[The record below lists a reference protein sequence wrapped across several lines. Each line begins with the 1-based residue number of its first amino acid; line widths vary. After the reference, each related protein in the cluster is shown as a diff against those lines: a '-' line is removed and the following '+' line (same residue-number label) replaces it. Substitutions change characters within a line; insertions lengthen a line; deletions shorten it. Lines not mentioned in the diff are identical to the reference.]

1 MTRRRLIIAVLLL
14 LLLPAVLLSW
24 LTLTENGLRWAWHQ
38 AEAFIPGEITLNT
51 LSGKLIGP
59 ITLDGIEYRQD
70 GTLIKAE
77 RILIDWQ
84 PTALLA
90 ASVNISRVHIQ
101 ALEISLP
108 ETEATEQP
116 TTQPL
121 ILPEISLPW
130 HTLLRNADID
140 GLRISRQGQSFDLEH
155 IRLDATTLFSKVDIE
170 QLHIKGDT
178 FSLDI
183 KGELRPARSYR
194 HDLSIDWK
202 AELPSSAVINGTGQL
217 TGNLQKTHLNQRL
230 NGPLQLSLDA
240 DVMDALDR
248 LNWRAKV
255 DVTQFDTSK
264 LDAGLPALSGALK
277 LDASGDLDTATVTGA
292 LKGQYPELGA
302 LNADFNVQ
310 RLSDNS
316 LRIDRLEL
324 HAPDTDTLVETSGTW
339 KPASNGGDVKLSLNW
354 RNLRWPVKQTPWF
367 SSASG
372 DGTIEGNID
381 HYQIQLNSDSP
392 WPEMAP
398 STWHANADGNASGMN
413 IKSLRVDA
421 LDGEAVAAGRLDWSP
436 ALRWK
441 AEISAADINPAS
453 RWPDWPGLLKAKL
466 TTNGGIENGELVA
479 NADITNVSGKL
490 RGYPVSLRSRG
501 AWRDDGLDVAL
512 LDLRSGES
520 RISASGRI
528 ADTLK
533 LDWSITAPDL
543 ADLYPDAKGQLHASG
558 ELTGPRDTPMVEA
571 SFSGKTLRMQD
582 YEIGAIDGAAAVDLL
597 RWQRIEI
604 RLAAFALNIQ
614 GQTLQS
620 LNIDANTRVLSLKAE
635 SSEANVQI
643 RLRGKA
649 DSQGWRGRIEQA
661 DINSTRFTNWTL
673 KAPVALN
680 ISNASVTMDRLCW
693 QNGEQARLCASLAK
707 QADIWQSHVNMSK
720 LPLHLFSTWL
730 PPDLILD
737 GVTDASAKLRLQ
749 LPDQLSGQA
758 HIELPAGAVSY
769 PLIEGERE
777 RWEYHGG
784 KIELTLDQQAL
795 KLSFD
800 FAMSN
805 GDKFQGWASLPGV
818 NLLAL
823 QADTQPLQ
831 ASAHLNIHNPG
842 LIEAI
847 IPEVQD
853 LSGEIEMN
861 FTAAGTL
868 AQPRPS
874 GRASLLNGALRIPR
888 LGLTIS
894 ELNIKSRSDGL
905 EKLSFNLDARS
916 GDGTLAIQGQTTL
929 NASAGWPTTINIKG
943 DQFQVSNIPEARV
956 EVTPDLHISLQHRS
970 IDIQGNVH
978 IPYAK
983 LQPKD
988 ITLAARTSDDAVIIG
1003 GQQPAEEKWAIHT
1016 RIRLTL
1022 GERVHFFG
1030 YGFEGRFGGNL
1041 LLTDEPGQV
1050 TKATGEI
1057 NIPEGRYRAYGQ
1069 RLDVEY
1075 GRLLYTGG
1083 PLTNPGLD
1091 LRAVRKVGNVTAGI
1105 KVRGSLNQPQLE
1117 LFSTPAMG
1125 QTEALAYLLLGGP
1138 IDKASGEEGAMM
1150 AQAALALGL
1159 SGGDSIARSL
1169 GDRFG
1174 FDEMRVESND
1184 TGDQASLVVGRYL
1197 SPKLYVSYGVGLI
1210 ESINTLKLRYTISDK
1225 WQIKAESGEYPGAD
1239 ILYTIE
1245 R

>member
-1 MTRRRLIIAVLLL
+1 M
-14 LLLPAVLLSW
+14 
-24 LTLTENGLRWAWHQ
+24 
-38 AEAFIPGEITLNT
+38 
-51 LSGKLIGP
+51 
-59 ITLDGIEYRQD
+59 
-70 GTLIKAE
+70 
-77 RILIDWQ
+77 
-84 PTALLA
+84 
-90 ASVNISRVHIQ
+90 
-101 ALEISLP
+101 
-108 ETEATEQP
+108 
-116 TTQPL
+116 
-121 ILPEISLPW
+121 
-130 HTLLRNADID
+130 
-140 GLRISRQGQSFDLEH
+140 
-155 IRLDATTLFSKVDIE
+155 
-170 QLHIKGDT
+170 
-178 FSLDI
+178 
-183 KGELRPARSYR
+183 
-194 HDLSIDWK
+194 
-202 AELPSSAVINGTGQL
+202 
-217 TGNLQKTHLNQRL
+217 
-230 NGPLQLSLDA
+230 
-240 DVMDALDR
+240 
-248 LNWRAKV
+248 
-255 DVTQFDTSK
+255 
-264 LDAGLPALSGALK
+264 
-277 LDASGDLDTATVTGA
+277 
-292 LKGQYPELGA
+292 
-302 LNADFNVQ
+302 Q
-310 RLSDNS
+310 RLSGNS
-316 LRIDRLEL
+316 VRIDRLEL
-324 HAPDTDTLVETSGTW
+324 HAPDSDTLVETSGTW

-367 SSASG
+367 NSASG

-392 WPEMAP
+392 WPEIVP
-398 STWHANADGNASGMN
+398 STWHAIADGDASGMN
-413 IKSLRVDA
+413 IQSLRVDA

-436 ALRWK
+436 ELRWK

-453 RWPDWPGLLKAKL
+453 RWPDWPGLLNAKL
-466 TTNGGIENGELVA
+466 TTNGRIEDGKLVA
-479 NADITNVSGKL
+479 NADITKVSGKL
-490 RGYPVSLRSRG
+490 RDYPVSLRSRV
-501 AWRDDGLDVAL
+501 AWRDDGLDIAL

-520 RISASGRI
+520 TISASGRV
-528 ADTLK
+528 ADALK
-533 LDWSITAPDL
+533 LDWSISAPDL
-543 ADLYPDAKGQLHASG
+543 AELYPDAKGQLQASG
-558 ELTGPRDTPMVEA
+558 KLTGPLNTPMVEA
-571 SFSGKTLRMQD
+571 SFNGKTLHMLN
-582 YEIGAIDGAAAVDLL
+582 YEIGSIDGTVAVDLS

-604 RLAAFALNIQ
+604 KLAALALNIQ
-614 GQTLQS
+614 GQALQS
-620 LNIDANTRVLSLKAE
+620 LNIDADTRELLLNAV
-635 SSEANVQI
+635 SSEGSVQI
-643 RLRGKA
+643 RLSGEA
-649 DSQGWRGRIEQA
+649 NAQGWRGRIEQA
-661 DINSTRFTNWTL
+661 DIHSTSFTDLQL
-673 KAPVALN
+673 KAPAALN
-680 ISNASVTMDRLCW
+680 ISDASVTMDRLCW
-693 QNGEQARLCASLAK
+693 QNSEQARLCASLAQ
-707 QADIWQSHVNMSK
+707 QADVWQSHLDMSK
-720 LPLHLFSTWL
+720 IPLQLFSIWL
-730 PPDLILD
+730 PPELILD
-737 GVTDASAKLRLQ
+737 GVVDASAELRLQ
-749 LPDQLSGQA
+749 LPDQLTGQA

-795 KLSFD
+795 KLSSD

-805 GDKFQGWASLPGV
+805 GDKFQGRASLPGV

-842 LIEAI
+842 LIEAL

-853 LSGEIEMN
+853 LRGEIEMN
-861 FTAAGTL
+861 FAVAGTL

-874 GRASLLNGALRIPR
+874 GHASLLNGALRIPR

-894 ELNIKSRSDGL
+894 EINIKSRSDGFD
-905 EKLSFNLDARS
+905 KLSFNLDARS

-943 DQFQVSNIPEARV
+943 EKFQVSSIPEARV
-956 EVTPDLHISLQHRS
+956 EVTPDLQISLQHRS
-970 IDIQGNVH
+970 IDIKGNVH

-988 ITLAARTSDDAVIIG
+988 ITLAAHTSDDAVIIG
-1003 GQQPAEEKWAIHT
+1003 GEQPAEEKWAIHT

-1022 GERVHFFG
+1022 GDRVNFFG

-1075 GRLLYTGG
+1075 GRLVYTGG
-1083 PLTNPGLD
+1083 PLNNPGLD
-1091 LRAVRKVGNVTAGI
+1091 LRAARHIGDVTAGI
-1105 KVRGSLNQPQLE
+1105 IVRGTLNQPQLE
-1117 LFSTPAMG
+1117 LYSKPAMG

-1138 IDKASGEEGAMM
+1138 IDKASGEEGSMM

-1210 ESINTLKLRYTISDK
+1210 EAINTLKLRYTISDN